1 MTRLENN
8 DITILYLFIL
18 LLLDLLLGRCSSSS
32 DDHFRSETTITE
44 TITEPKSLNLWFLSQ
59 GYLEKIYYKI
69 TFVLFLLF
77 PPPPIRWLRCLTLLL
92 GHLLKCFKAQKIW
105 IWASSW
111 NLFAKKIYMRVF
123 LKPICIKKYGYGRL
137 LETFLHSCRG
147 TFRHF
152 SRGTERHFS
161 SVTVLHCSFGSFLQ
175 T

>member
-8 DITILYLFIL
+8 DITILYLFLL
-18 LLLDLLLGRCSSSS
+18 LLLDLLLGRWSSSS

-111 NLFAKKIYMRVF
+111 NLFALLSRNISTLFPRNRATLFVRHRATLLLWLVF
-123 LKPICIKKYGYGRL
+123 ANLRFHSFIKCS
-137 LETFLHSCRG
+137 HSM
-147 TFRHF
+147 HDDNAAQKW
-152 SRGTERHFS
+152 SE
-161 SVTVLHCSFGSFLQ
+161 
-175 T
+175 